1 MEQTNNIPQQK
12 KKSRL
17 KLILIICVCSIIIIG
32 LIVTGPILMQTFQV
46 GSSNHANAALCWVGG
61 IMIAIPII
69 LLTIVCLILI
79 LKNLKKKDK

>member
-46 GSSNHANAALCWVGG
+46 GSSNHANAALC
-61 IMIAIPII
+61 
-69 LLTIVCLILI
+69 
-79 LKNLKKKDK
+79 